1 MNTIYNVNRFLENS
15 KRSDVWGYNIY
26 SRGKSK
32 SQIQWDAPSLGLTGD
47 ISIGHE
53 LDSKN
58 IVVPQFSI
66 NGKVQDF
73 VPQRNRWT
81 PAFMDTYYRS
91 KPSGEYKKSGLLA
104 VRERKC
110 FTENDV
116 FVSHLTLTNDGRDEM
131 QIEVSLVIPYSNISE
146 SVYRVE
152 SKILPKSI
160 KKELTLKGFL
170 AADFSCE
177 AKCFTIPPQSSIQLK
192 YGFAFSPISSDM
204 AKTDLSDAM
213 LISNPFD
220 DAEKRFNLWMET
232 NAPQLETENLDLLK
246 VYYYRFFV
254 IKCAIHNPCE
264 VLPESEY
271 KGECIYESPFGGW
284 FGAPIGLPIPL
295 QTLDMKWM
303 KDTSALRSNIKN
315 WCRGVGTMQDYIQCT
330 PMAIWQYYLQTG
342 DKTILTEFYESVCNF
357 TIARINKIDTI
368 LPQTHGSWI
377 TGAEYQPSFYQY
389 TTPPWD
395 WRHDHEGAD
404 MGFKN
409 TVLHRVDESVM
420 YGANIL
426 ACKLMAEQLGKTE
439 DEDYFSNVAESV
451 LSEIENLLWNEDKHF
466 FFDFDPSVG
475 KPCDKAYSYG
485 GFTPLM
491 FGLLGSDFDSVF
503 EHLGENGRFDGSFG
517 VTSVDKECPMY
528 WFDNCIAGPTASSVA
543 EPHEYGCSWNGPI
556 WPFAVS
562 LVLEAL
568 GYATYENPQL
578 ADTFNRIFSDYTELH
593 FDFGDRTLPCIREH
607 YRPSDGT
614 TFSSY
619 TEYFHSEWINLLFSY
634 YLGIR
639 VKEDG
644 IDFLPATEECFSVSG
659 VVIKGKSYRFTQ
671 EMKDGV
677 LTRTITELK

>member
-32 SQIQWDAPSLGLTGD
+32 NARNWDPPSLGLTGD

-53 LDSKN
+53 LDSKD

-91 KPSGEYKKSGLLA
+91 KPSGEYKKSGFLSI
-104 VRERKC
+104 RERKC

-116 FVSHLTLTNDGRDEM
+116 FVSHLTLTNDSRKAL
-131 QIEVSLVIPYSNISE
+131 EVSVSLIVAYPLVSE
-146 SVYRVE
+146 SIYQVE
-152 SKILPKSI
+152 AKIMPKSI
-160 KKELTLKGFL
+160 EKELTLKGFL
-170 AADFSCE
+170 AADFNGKDS
-177 AKCFTIPPQSSIQLK
+177 KTFTIPPQSSVQLR
-192 YGFAFSPISSDM
+192 YGFAFSNLSADKAKDALTAALDVSDPF
-204 AKTDLSDAM
+204 TDS
-213 LISNPFD
+213 
-220 DAEKRFNLWMET
+220 EKRFNKWMT
-232 NAPQLETENLDLLK
+232 DNAPMLQTENTDLLK

-254 IKCAIHNPCE
+254 IKCAIHEPLSL
-264 VLPESEY
+264 LPESEF
-271 KGECIYESPFGGW
+271 KGQCVYESPFGGW
-284 FGAPIGLPIPL
+284 FGAPVGLPIPL
-295 QTLDMKWM
+295 HTEEMKWM
-303 KDTSALRSNIKN
+303 KDTAVLRSNIRN
-315 WCRGVGTMQDYIQCT
+315 WCRGIGTMQRYIQHT
-330 PMAIWQYYLQTG
+330 PMAIWNFYQQTG
-342 DKTILTEFYESVCNF
+342 DKSILTEFYESIRKF
-357 TIARINKIDTI
+357 TLSLIKKTDTV
-368 LPQTHGSWI
+368 LPKCVGSWI

-395 WRHDHEGAD
+395 WRHDHEGVKL
-404 MGFKN
+404 GFNK
-409 TVLHRVDESVM
+409 TTLHRVDESVM
-420 YGANIL
+420 YAANIL

-439 DEDYFSNVAESV
+439 DADYFSNVAESV

-475 KPCDKAYSYG
+475 KPCDQAYSYD

-491 FGLLGSDFDSVF
+491 YGLFDGKFLSVF
-503 EHLGENGRFDGSFG
+503 EHLRENGRFDGEFG

-528 WFDNCIAGPTASSVA
+528 WFDNCIAGPTESSPA
-543 EPHEYGCSWNGPI
+543 EPHQYGCSWNGPI

-568 GYATYENPQL
+568 GYATYQNRNLIPV
-578 ADTFNRIFSDYTELH
+578 FNRIFADYTELH
-593 FDFGDRTLPCIREH
+593 FDFGDRTVPCIREH

-614 TFSSY
+614 TFSIY
-619 TEYFHSEWINLLFSY
+619 TEYFHSEWINLLMSY

-639 VKEDG
+639 VEEDG
-644 IDFLPATEECFSVSG
+644 IDFCPATEECFSVSG

-677 LTRTITELK
+677 LTRSITEM